1 NYDAEIY
8 AFGKRLGEDFSSATL
23 TTAFTHR
30 SYIEKEEKRRADLG
44 IDTSAAPLGLTDNS
58 ELLQKGQATA
68 SRYIKAYLRYLYP
81 ALYEE
86 GICAIHDHLMSEDTL
101 AFVARRIGI
110 SDLMLCGDFP
120 PQASTLRDNLLSVVG
135 ALQTDQNVTRA
146 EALVRDLVLAQ
157 LVGVDL
163 SELWSVV
170 NPMGLLM
177 ATLHAQGRG
186 PPEPRLLWTAGK
198 RTVMSVYHVGIYS
211 DRRLI
216 GQSAGETSTIAEEM
230 AAMDALKCLTGIT
243 DSRSPL
249 PFRADADKVQLDYDH
264 INTRAEDV
272 LQQFEQSQKSQTYQ
286 T

>member
-1 NYDAEIY
+1 M
-8 AFGKRLGEDFSSATL
+8 GGEKGARVNTG
-23 TTAFTHR
+23 

-110 SDLMLCGDFP
+110 SDLMLCG
-120 PQASTLRDNLLSVVG
+120 
-135 ALQTDQNVTRA
+135 NVTRA

-216 GQSAGETSTIAEEM
+216 GQCS
-230 AAMDALKCLTGIT
+230 
-243 DSRSPL
+243 
-249 PFRADADKVQLDYDH
+249 
-264 INTRAEDV
+264 ED
-272 LQQFEQSQKSQTYQ
+272 FG
-286 T
+286 